1 MVLGARGF
9 IAWFEAGVYDKLRNA
24 CKNIFMKIFVH
35 GIGVLVMIFG
45 LYYLLIAMPSL
56 TSIVGLLLLV
66 FGFVVFVL
74 PMGVK

>member
-1 MVLGARGF
+1 MVLGTRGF

-24 CKNIFMKIFVH
+24 CKNIFMKIFVY
-35 GIGVLVMIFG
+35 GIGVLVMLFG

-66 FGFVVFVL
+66 FGLVVFVL